1 MFQKKWINLFWTFT
15 TDIFANLTPKKDGTI
30 TKTTEALKLTKRA
43 IKIIAETTT
52 GTITEAITEA
62 TARLTYLY
70 EQKMIF
76 TKKFPPTLDI
86 PLCKVQNISAG
97 SL

>member
-43 IKIIAETTT
+43 INIIAETTT
-52 GTITEAITEA
+52 ETITEAITEFA
-62 TARLTYLY
+62 KALKLNKKWFL
-70 EQKMIF
+70 QKNF
-76 TKKFPPTLDI
+76 LRR
-86 PLCKVQNISAG
+86 
-97 SL
+97 

>member
-15 TDIFANLTPKKDGTI
+15 TDIFVNLTPKKDGTI

-52 GTITEAITEA
+52 GTITEAITEFA
-62 TARLTYLY
+62 KALKLNKKWFL
-70 EQKMIF
+70 QKNF
-76 TKKFPPTLDI
+76 LRR
-86 PLCKVQNISAG
+86 
-97 SL
+97 

>member
-52 GTITEAITEA
+52 GTITEAITEFA
-62 TARLTYLY
+62 KALKLNKKWFL
-70 EQKMIF
+70 QKNF
-76 TKKFPPTLDI
+76 LRR
-86 PLCKVQNISAG
+86 
-97 SL
+97 

>member
-30 TKTTEALKLTKRA
+30 TKTTEALKLIKRA

-52 GTITEAITEA
+52 GTITEAITEFA
-62 TARLTYLY
+62 KALKLNKKWFL
-70 EQKMIF
+70 QKNF
-76 TKKFPPTLDI
+76 LRR
-86 PLCKVQNISAG
+86 
-97 SL
+97 

>member
-15 TDIFANLTPKKDGTI
+15 IDIFANLTPKKDGTI

-52 GTITEAITEA
+52 ETITEAITEFA
-62 TARLTYLY
+62 KALKLNKKWFL
-70 EQKMIF
+70 QKNF
-76 TKKFPPTLDI
+76 LRR
-86 PLCKVQNISAG
+86 
-97 SL
+97 